1 MWLKKGRSGLLVS
14 TRERKGGKGGNAR
27 RAFPLPV
34 RGGPFGVARAHVAA
48 AREKTHNLAQ

>member
-1 MWLKKGRSGLLVS
+1 MWLKKREVGAFGLDS
-14 TRERKGGKGGNAR
+14 RKEKGKGGNAR